1 MEREALSGIF
11 WERPTFWVAVAFVL
25 FFVLFGKRLFA
36 ALTAMLDAR
45 AAAIR
50 HELEEAARL
59 RREAE
64 DMLRE
69 ATRKRETALAEA
81 NALLEKAE
89 IEAARLAQA
98 IREEAEANAK
108 RREEMAHMRIAAAE
122 KAALAELRRATTD
135 VARGDRPRSHR
146 RGRQRARG
154 SGHCRIAERAPRRLT
169 APHPAASARARG
181 ARFYSCH
188 GSPPARRR
196 HPRPTPPSACRRC
209 STAAAPSQIG
219 SARCAAPMAASVKP

>member
-135 VARGDRPRSHR
+135 VAIIA
-146 RGRQRARG
+146 AREV
-154 SGHCRIAERAPRRLT
+154 IAHDLT
-169 APHPAASARARG
+169 AEAGSALVDQAIAG
-181 ARFYSCH
+181 L
-188 GSPPARRR
+188 
-196 HPRPTPPSACRRC
+196 PSALR
-209 STAAAPSQIG
+209 AA
-219 SARCAAPMAASVKP
+219 